1 MTADSAS
8 INLTHHF
15 LIAMPSL
22 EDELFAKSVVYVCE
36 HSERGAMG
44 LVINKPSELSMQGLF
59 EKVDLS
65 LHRQDLMNS
74 PVLQGGPVH
83 TERGFVLHDALWSHE
98 VQHVGET
105 AALTPPAAAADAA
118 QHEAHQAAAE
128 AATEVAEE
136 AAALSAVSDKES
148 VYASTMIIPGGL
160 EMTTSK
166 DVLEALSMGAGP
178 KRVLISLGYSAWGEG
193 QLESELAENSWL
205 TVGADMAVI
214 FDTPVEQ
221 RYERAMKLLG
231 LEPWM
236 LSNEVG
242 HS

>member
-1 MTADSAS
+1 MTADSLS

-22 EDELFAKSVVYVCE
+22 EDEIFAKSVVYVCE

-44 LVINKPSELSMQGLF
+44 LVINKPSDLSMEGLF
-59 EKVDLS
+59 EKVDLP
-65 LHRQDLMNS
+65 LHRQDLMS
-74 PVLQGGPVH
+74 APVLQGGPVH

-98 VQHVGET
+98 ADQVGEVAAPLAQET
-105 AALTPPAAAADAA
+105 AQPSALESAKENAVEAA
-118 QHEAHQAAAE
+118 Q
-128 AATEVAEE
+128 E

-148 VYASTMIIPGGL
+148 VYASTMTIPGGL

-166 DVLEALSMGAGP
+166 DVLEALSIGAGP
-178 KRVLISLGYSAWGEG
+178 KRVLITLGYSAWGEG

>member
-15 LIAMPSL
+15 LIAMPGL
-22 EDELFAKSVVYVCE
+22 EDAAFAKSVVYVCE
-36 HSERGAMG
+36 HSERGALG
-44 LVINKPSELSMQGLF
+44 LVINKPSELSMEGLF
-59 EKVDLS
+59 DKVDLP
-65 LHRQDLMNS
+65 LHRQDLMTA

-83 TERGFVLHDALWSHE
+83 TERGFVLHDAML
-98 VQHVGET
+98 V
-105 AALTPPAAAADAA
+105 DASSQGDVPGAVPESA
-118 QHEAHQAAAE
+118 Q
-128 AATEVAEE
+128 E
-136 AAALSAVSDKES
+136 AAALSAISNNDSDKES
-148 VYASTMIIPGGL
+148 VYASTMTIPGGL

-214 FDTPVEQ
+214 FDTPVDQ

-231 LEPWM
+231 LESWM
-236 LSNEVG
+236 LSSDVG